1 MNSTTNIKPII
12 NDIIPAS
19 IESCPRSGPTVLSSI
34 MLRGAGKAPDLN
46 NKAKSVADWN
56 VKSPDIWPDPP
67 IIGSLTDGALIILPS
82 SIIASL
88 FPTPVLVA
96 FPNFFA
102 PTLSKVK
109 DTTVSLVWEFIDGF
123 ASTKLSP
130 LKIIRLLTIAFSEP
144 SSNSNF
150 SVPKDSSVF
159 WVINWK
165 VKLAVFP
172 NKDFILPGSSK
183 PGNSTKILSFPLF
196 KIFGSLVPTSS
207 TLLLTISIAWSKE
220 AFFNRT
226 SPYLERVNLKESWFF
241 TKSNS
246 CDLYCW

>member
-88 FPTPVLVA
+88 FQ
-96 FPNFFA
+96 
-102 PTLSKVK
+102 
-109 DTTVSLVWEFIDGF
+109 
-123 ASTKLSP
+123 
-130 LKIIRLLTIAFSEP
+130 LL
-144 SSNSNF
+144 
-150 SVPKDSSVF
+150 
-159 WVINWK
+159 
-165 VKLAVFP
+165 
-172 NKDFILPGSSK
+172 
-183 PGNSTKILSFPLF
+183 
-196 KIFGSLVPTSS
+196 
-207 TLLLTISIAWSKE
+207 
-220 AFFNRT
+220 
-226 SPYLERVNLKESWFF
+226 Y
-241 TKSNS
+241 
-246 CDLYCW
+246 